1 MKKNII
7 FTFVRIFISV
17 FFIYIILKNFNFKET
32 LNIIKSAN
40 IFLLSFAYILIFF
53 INILLA
59 LRFKYILE
67 IYFKKKL
74 SIFLIWKITMI
85 GLFFNNFLPTSAGGD
100 IVKIFYIVKDQ
111 QKKFLSGISI
121 LIDRYIGALSVMT
134 MGTISILFYRGDG
147 KIACYLI
154 LIFFSLL
161 IFSFYFFSKR
171 KFASFLYSRIKK
183 IIPQFLDKKLLSLY
197 NAINFYFTENK
208 QNLKIA
214 ILLSFFLQILSIFSQ
229 YIIGLS
235 IIKDN
240 LNILIF
246 FIFIPLIWTSTLI
259 PSLGGL
265 GIREY
270 TYIFL
275 FSDFIGKQN
284 AYALSVLVLI
294 TVVLN
299 SLIGGFIFLIFGIRQ
314 NQDFK
319 RGMRVGFS

>member
-1 MKKNII
+1 MKKNIF
-7 FTFVRIFISV
+7 FTFIRIFISV

-32 LNIIKSAN
+32 FQIIKSAN
-40 IFLLSFAYILIFF
+40 FFLLSFAYLLIFF
-53 INILLA
+53 INFLLA

-100 IVKIFYIVKDQ
+100 IVKIFYVVKDQ

-121 LIDRYIGALSVMT
+121 LIDRYIGALSIMT
-134 MGTISILFYRGDG
+134 MGTISILFY
-147 KIACYLI
+147 KVNEKKVCYSI
-154 LIFFSLL
+154 FAFFFFLIFF
-161 IFSFYFFSKR
+161 FCFFSKR
-171 KFASFLYSRIKK
+171 EIASFLYSKIKK
-183 IIPQFLDKKLLSLY
+183 VVPKFLDIKLLNLY
-197 NAINFYFTENK
+197 NAINFYFTENR

-214 ILLSFFLQILSIFSQ
+214 ILLSFILQILSIFSQ

-235 IIKDN
+235 IVKDN
-240 LNILIF
+240 LNILFF

-294 TVVLN
+294 SVVLN
-299 SLIGGFIFLIFGIRQ
+299 SLIGGFIFLIFNMKQ
-314 NQDFK
+314 SQDFK
-319 RGMRVGFS
+319 KEECR